1 MKNMKRILSAV
12 MAVVMCAACAA
23 MFTGCGAKAS
33 SDKISIGGIGPITGD
48 AAIYGAAVKNG
59 AQIAVDEINAL
70 GGLQVELNF
79 QDDVNDAEKGVNA
92 YNNLMDW
99 GMQIL
104 MGTVTSTPS
113 VSVSSEANED
123 RVFMLTPS
131 ASSTDVIGGFPDASG
146 NINIARKDNVFQLCF
161 TDPNQGIGAA
171 QYISEHKLGEKIAV
185 IYNSSDVYSTG
196 IYDMFMVTAKEM
208 NLNIVSVTSFTN
220 ETATDFN
227 VQLNEAKN
235 AGADLVFLPIYYTPA
250 TLMLKQ
256 ADAMGYAPAFLG
268 VDGMD
273 GILTVEGFD
282 TSLAE
287 GLMFM
292 TPFASAEHPEFTNKY
307 VEAYGV
313 EPNQFAA
320 DAYDC
325 VYAIYEACKIA
336 GIDGSTPAAEA
347 CEKLIAVFTDPDF
360 SVDGLT
366 GAGMQWTADGLVSK
380 IPQAVVIKDG
390 KYIGM

>member
-1 MKNMKRILSAV
+1 MKNMRKILCAV
-12 MAVVMCAACAA
+12 LAVVMCTACAA

-33 SDKISIGGIGPITGD
+33 PDKLSIGGIGPITGD

-70 GGLQVELNF
+70 GGLQIELNF

-104 MGTVTSTPS
+104 MGTVTTTPS

-146 NINIARKDNVFQLCF
+146 NVSIARKDNVFQLCF

-171 QYISEHKLGEKIAV
+171 EYIADRKLGEKIAI

-196 IYDMFMVTAKEM
+196 IYDMFMVTAEEL
-208 NLNIVSVTSFTN
+208 NLDVVSVTSFTN

-256 ADAMGYAPAFLG
+256 ADAMGYEPSFLG

-307 VEAYGV
+307 VESYGV

-325 VYAIYEACKIA
+325 IYAIYEACKIA

-347 CEKLIAVFTDPDF
+347 CEKLIAVFTDPEF